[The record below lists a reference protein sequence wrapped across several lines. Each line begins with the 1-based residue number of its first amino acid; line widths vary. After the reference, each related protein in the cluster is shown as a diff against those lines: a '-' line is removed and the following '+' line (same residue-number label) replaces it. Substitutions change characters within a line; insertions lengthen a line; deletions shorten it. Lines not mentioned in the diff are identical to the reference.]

1 MENNVAT
8 FCKCCFEAHV
18 FVERF
23 CHIFSFCRHGH
34 IFQRKLVLSFSLTHK
49 LFKFYVY
56 EVASIF
62 MHSGVVVVGGGEII
76 FPPPH
81 SRN

>member
-18 FVERF
+18 FAARF
-23 CHIFSFCRHGH
+23 CHIFSFRRHGH

-62 MHSGVVVVGGGEII
+62 VHSGLREKRICWGGEIAL
-76 FPPPH
+76 PPL
-81 SRN
+81 